1 MYENLF
7 TENFYCAKVLVVTRV
22 MALYKYFKPILPDP
36 NGELPDLISPSK
48 VAAMNKDARIPL

>member
-7 TENFYCAKVLVVTRV
+7 TENFYCAKVSVATRV
-22 MALYKYFKPILPDP
+22 MVLYKYFKPILPDP

-48 VAAMNKDARIPL
+48 IAAMNKDARIPL